1 MFMKK
6 LKCAVLALIKELRTV
21 LIYDSTKEDNIYE

>member
-6 LKCAVLALIKELRTV
+6 PKCAVLALIKELKTV
-21 LIYDSTKEDNIYE
+21 LIYDGTKEDNIYD